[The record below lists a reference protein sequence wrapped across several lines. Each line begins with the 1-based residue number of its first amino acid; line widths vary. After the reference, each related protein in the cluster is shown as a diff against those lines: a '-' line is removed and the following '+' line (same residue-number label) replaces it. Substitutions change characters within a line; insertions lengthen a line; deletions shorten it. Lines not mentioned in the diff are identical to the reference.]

1 MNKLYALIA
10 LMLAALTTACSN
22 MSEKEIEQMTTSG
35 VVLVQNESFYEVTL
49 SNGESLYFSDYNEEE
64 GISGIATELDSVQP
78 ATHYGTGFF
87 VSEHGEIATNN
98 HVVASTAREKDINKN
113 VDQILEYLK
122 SAIVEYY
129 NELNSNYQQ
138 IAQARM
144 YAMYDESVSVSDYNT
159 LQQAEQQLASE
170 MQECE
175 AYYNALDNINTSQ
188 SEITYHNQISIAYN
202 DTHVTSSTDF
212 IQCVVTKTD
221 AEHDLAIIQLKDKR
235 TPEGHYIFQVGESDP
250 LEDYTFKEKLIGKI
264 KEDKNSRLF
273 MTGFNLGP
281 QLALTNEG
289 IKSQFNSGAV
299 SQRTADR
306 IMYSI
311 PALSGSSGSP
321 VVNLQ
326 GQLVA
331 INFAG
336 INGTQGFNYGIRVKY
351 LRQLLAS

>member
-1 MNKLYALIA
+1 MNKLYAIIIA
-10 LMLAALTTACSN
+10 LLAALTTACSN
-22 MSEKEIEQMTTSG
+22 MSEKDIEEMTSSG

-49 SNGESLYFSDYNEEE
+49 SNGESIYFSDFDEEE
-64 GISGIATELDSVQP
+64 GITGIATELDSVQP

-98 HVVASTAREKDINKN
+98 HVVASTASEKDINKN
-113 VDQILEYLK
+113 VDQILRYIKAAVE
-122 SAIVEYY
+122 EYY
-129 NELNSNYQQ
+129 NELNSQYQQ
-138 IAQARM
+138 ISQARQMAYYDM
-144 YAMYDESVSVSDYNT
+144 YTSADDYNT
-159 LQQAEQQLASE
+159 LLQAEQQLAAE
-170 MQECE
+170 MQECQQ
-175 AYYNALDNINTSQ
+175 YYSAVDDINASQ
-188 SEITYHNQISIAYN
+188 SDITYHNQISIAYN
-202 DTHVTSSTDF
+202 DTHVTNTTDF

-221 AEHDLAIIQLKDKR
+221 PEHDLAIIQLKDKR
-235 TPEGHYIFQVGESDP
+235 TPEGHHIFEVGEDDP
-250 LEDYTFKEKLIGKI
+250 LEEYSFKEKLIGKM

-311 PALSGSSGSP
+311 PALPGSSGSP

>member
-1 MNKLYALIA
+1 MNKLYAIIIML
-10 LMLAALTTACSN
+10 LAALTTACSN
-22 MSEKEIEQMTTSG
+22 MSEKEIEQMTSSG
-35 VVLVQNESFYEVTL
+35 VVLVQNESFYEITL
-49 SNGESLYFSDYNEEE
+49 SNGESIYFSDYDEEE

-98 HVVASTAREKDINKN
+98 HVVASTASEKDINKN
-113 VDQILEYLK
+113 VDQILRYIKAAVE
-122 SAIVEYY
+122 EYY
-129 NELNSNYQQ
+129 NELNSQYQQ
-138 IAQARM
+138 ISQARQMAYYDM
-144 YAMYDESVSVSDYNT
+144 YTSADDYNT
-159 LQQAEQQLASE
+159 LLQAEQQLAAE
-170 MQECE
+170 MQECQQ
-175 AYYNALDNINTSQ
+175 YYSAVDDINASQ
-188 SEITYHNQISIAYN
+188 SDITYHNQISIAYN

-212 IQCVVTKTD
+212 IPCVVTKAD
-221 AEHDLAIIQLKDKR
+221 PEHDLAIIQLKDKR
-235 TPEGHYIFQVGESDP
+235 TPEGHHIFEVGEGDP

-311 PALSGSSGSP
+311 PALPGSSGSP
-321 VVNLQ
+321 VINLQ

>member
-1 MNKLYALIA
+1 MNKLYAIIIA
-10 LMLAALTTACSN
+10 LLAALTTACSN
-22 MSEKEIEQMTTSG
+22 MPEKDIEEMTSTG

-49 SNGESLYFSDYNEEE
+49 SNGESLYFSDFDEQD
-64 GISGIATELDSVQP
+64 GFSGMATELDSVQP

-98 HVVASTAREKDINKN
+98 HVVASTASEKEINKN
-113 VDQILEYLK
+113 IDQILRYIK
-122 SAIVEYY
+122 AAIEESY
-129 NELNSNYQQ
+129 NELYSKY
-138 IAQARM
+138 
-144 YAMYDESVSVSDYNT
+144 
-159 LQQAEQQLASE
+159 QQAEQLRQIALYDSSVSYSDYMAYKQLSEQFAAE
-170 MQECE
+170 MQECQQ
-175 AYYNALDNINTSQ
+175 YYNAVDDINASQ
-188 SEITYHNQISIAYN
+188 SDITYHNQISVAYN
-202 DTHVTSSTDF
+202 DTHVTNTTDF

-221 AEHDLAIIQLKDKR
+221 PEHDLAIIQLKDKR
-235 TPEGHYIFQVGESDP
+235 TPEGHHIFEVGEDDP
-250 LEDYTFKEKLIGKI
+250 LEEYTFKEKLISKI

-281 QLALTNEG
+281 QLALTKEG

-311 PALSGSSGSP
+311 PALPGSSGSP